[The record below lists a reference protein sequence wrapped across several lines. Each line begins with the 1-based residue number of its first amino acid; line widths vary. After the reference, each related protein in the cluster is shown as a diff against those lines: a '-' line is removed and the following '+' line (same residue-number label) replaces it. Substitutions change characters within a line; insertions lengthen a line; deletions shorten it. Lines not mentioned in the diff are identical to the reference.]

1 MCTFAAELQE
11 IMKLYS
17 DEELAEIL
25 DQPIFH
31 QISEAADRLGV
42 ECYVVGGY
50 VRDIFLERPSND
62 IDVVVVG
69 SGIEV
74 AKELKRM
81 LGRRAHLSVFK
92 NFGTAQVKFKEERG
106 GLKEERGERREEREY
121 SAGAKEEREVEFV
134 GARRE
139 SYSHDSRKPIV
150 EDGTLEDDQNRRDFT
165 INAMAICLNS
175 DRFGELVDPFNGL
188 ADLEDGIIATPL
200 EPGITF
206 SDDPLRMMR
215 CIRFA
220 TQLNFQIEDKTF
232 EALERMADRIKI
244 VSGERIEVELNKIIM
259 SPHPS
264 KGFVDLQRSGLL
276 NIILP
281 ELSALDIV
289 EQKNG
294 RAHKNNFYH
303 TLEVLENVTA
313 PPSSPEG
320 DTNVLHGNE
329 APSGAVGGA
338 LWLRW
343 AALLHDIGKTRS
355 KRWEPAVGW
364 TFHNHNY
371 IGAKMVPDIFR
382 RLKLPMGAEMRY
394 VQKLVD
400 LHMRP
405 QAIADNEVTD
415 SAVRRLLNDAGDDID
430 DLMTLC
436 EADITSKNEVK
447 KKMFLENF
455 RIVREKLTDLK
466 EKDYK
471 RLLQPVIDG
480 NEIMAL
486 FNLKPSREVGTLKQT
501 LKDAVLDNKVENER
515 EPLMQLLIEKAREMG
530 LIRKNNE
537 SLF

>member
-1 MCTFAAELQE
+1 
-11 IMKLYS
+11 MKLYS
-17 DEELAEIL
+17 DAALAQIL
-25 DQPIFH
+25 DQEIFH
-31 QISEAADRLGV
+31 QISRVADQMGV

-69 SGIEV
+69 SGIAV
-74 AKELKRM
+74 AEQLKHQ
-81 LGRRAHLSVFK
+81 LGKKAHLSVFR
-92 NFGTAQVKFKEERG
+92 NFGTAQVKFRQKG
-106 GLKEERGERREEREY
+106 REY
-121 SAGAKEEREVEFV
+121 EIEFV

-175 DRFGELVDPFNGL
+175 RRFGELVDPFNGI

-200 EPGITF
+200 DPEITF

-220 TQLNFQIEDKTF
+220 TQLNFQIEDATF
-232 EALERMADRIKI
+232 EALQRMADRIKI
-244 VSGERIEVELNKIIM
+244 VSGERIEVELNKIM
-259 SPHPS
+259 MAPHPS
-264 KGFVDLQRSGLL
+264 IGFELLQRSGLL
-276 NIILP
+276 QIILP
-281 ELSALDIV
+281 EFAALDII
-289 EQKNG
+289 EKRDG

-303 TLEVLENVTA
+303 SLEVLENVVKANSQQSTA
-313 PPSSPEG
+313 N
-320 DTNVLHGNE
+320 T
-329 APSGAVGGA
+329 

-343 AALLHDIGKTRS
+343 AALLHDIGKTKS
-355 KRWEPAVGW
+355 KRWESAVGW
-364 TFHNHNY
+364 TFHNHNL
-371 IGAKMVPDIFR
+371 IGAKMIPQIFR
-382 RLKLPMGAEMRY
+382 RLKLPMGVEMKY

-405 QAIADNEVTD
+405 QVIADSEVTD
-415 SAVRRLLNDAGDDID
+415 SAVRRLINDAGDDID

-436 EADITSKNEVK
+436 EADITSKNEIK
-447 KKMFLENF
+447 KKLFLENF
-455 RIVREKLTDLK
+455 RIVREKLVDLK

-480 NEIMAL
+480 NEIMQIFHL
-486 FNLKPSREVGTLKQT
+486 QPSREVGILKQY

-515 EPLMQLLIEKAREMG
+515 EPLMHLLMQKAREMG
-530 LIRKNNE
+530 L
-537 SLF
+537 SS

>member
-1 MCTFAAELQE
+1 
-11 IMKLYS
+11 MKLYS

-25 DQPIFH
+25 DQNIFH
-31 QISEAADRLGV
+31 QISEAADRLGL

-69 SGIEV
+69 SGISV
-74 AKELKRM
+74 AQELKRM
-81 LGRRAHLSVFK
+81 LGRKAHLSVFK
-92 NFGTAQVKFKEERG
+92 NFGTAQVKFHDT
-106 GLKEERGERREEREY
+106 
-121 SAGAKEEREVEFV
+121 EVEFV
-134 GARRE
+134 GARKE

-150 EDGTLEDDQNRRDFT
+150 ENGTLEDDQNRRDFT
-165 INAMAICLNS
+165 INAMAICLNKS
-175 DRFGELVDPFNGL
+175 RFGELVDPFNGL

-220 TQLNFQIEDKTF
+220 TQLNFQIEDETF

-281 ELSALDIV
+281 ELAALDIV

-303 TLEVLENVTA
+303 TLEVLENVVA
-313 PPSSPEG
+313 HDGS
-320 DTNVLHGNE
+320 
-329 APSGAVGGA
+329 

-343 AALLHDIGKTRS
+343 AALLHDIGKTKS
-355 KRWEPAVGW
+355 KRWEPSVGW
-364 TFHNHNY
+364 TFHNHNF
-371 IGAKMVPDIFR
+371 IGAKMVPEIFR
-382 RLKLPMGAEMRY
+382 RLKLPMGGEMKY
-394 VQKLVD
+394 VQTLVD

-405 QAIADNEVTD
+405 QVIADSEVTD

-436 EADITSKNEVK
+436 EADITSKNEGK

-455 RIVREKLTDLK
+455 RMVREKLADLQV
-466 EKDYK
+466 KDYK

-480 NEIMAL
+480 NEIMEMFHL
-486 FNLKPSREVGTLKQT
+486 QPSREVGTLKQY

-515 EPLMQLLIEKAREMG
+515 EPLMKLLMEKAQSMG
-530 LIRKNNE
+530 LKI
-537 SLF
+537 S

>member
-1 MCTFAAELQE
+1 
-11 IMKLYS
+11 MKLYS

-25 DQPIFH
+25 DQNIFH
-31 QISEAADRLGV
+31 QISEAADRLGL

-50 VRDIFLERPSND
+50 VRDIFLERPSDD

-69 SGIEV
+69 SGISV
-74 AKELKRM
+74 AQELKRM
-81 LGRRAHLSVFK
+81 LGRKAHLSVFK
-92 NFGTAQVKFKEERG
+92 NFGTAQVKFHDT
-106 GLKEERGERREEREY
+106 
-121 SAGAKEEREVEFV
+121 EVEFV
-134 GARRE
+134 GARKE

-150 EDGTLEDDQNRRDFT
+150 ENGTLEDDQNRRDFT
-165 INAMAICLNS
+165 INAMAICLNKS
-175 DRFGELVDPFNGL
+175 RFGELVDPFNGL

-220 TQLNFQIEDKTF
+220 TQLNFQIEDETF

-281 ELSALDIV
+281 ELAALDIV

-303 TLEVLENVTA
+303 TLEVLENVVA
-313 PPSSPEG
+313 HEG
-320 DTNVLHGNE
+320 
-329 APSGAVGGA
+329 S

-355 KRWEPAVGW
+355 KRWEPSAGW
-364 TFHNHNY
+364 TFHNHNFR
-371 IGAKMVPDIFR
+371 GAKMVPEIVR
-382 RLKLPMGAEMRY
+382 RLKLPMGAEMKY

-405 QAIADNEVTD
+405 QVIADSEVTD

-455 RIVREKLTDLK
+455 RMVREKLADLQV
-466 EKDYK
+466 KDYK

-480 NEIMAL
+480 NEIMEMFHL
-486 FNLKPSREVGTLKQT
+486 QPSREVGTLKQY

-515 EPLMQLLIEKAREMG
+515 EPLMKLLMEKAKSMG
-530 LIRKNNE
+530 LVKMDN
-537 SLF
+537 